1 MKKIL
6 TVAAL
11 TCAMLLGGCGAVN
24 DTDTSQVVFTIGD
37 EQVTENEFRF
47 YYDTYKQ
54 NMDLG
59 AAKEISLEYSEN
71 DRKILAVAKAKGI
84 ELDDEDKKELE
95 SQMDSVK
102 ENYDSDG
109 GYDEFLKQSNI
120 TNSYVEKLVSIPIYK
135 ENLQE
140 LMGDKE
146 YTDEE
151 KREFFKNNYRRAKH
165 ILIST
170 VNNETGEEL
179 SEEEQAAAKTKAEE
193 LLERAKNGEDFDA
206 LVKEFSED
214 PGSETYP
221 DGYVFTDND
230 MVIEFQDGVD
240 SIQPGEFTLVKS
252 TYGYHVIQRLPLD
265 ETYEGFET
273 EYNNVKDSLDSA
285 MEEEDFNNQLDIWAQ
300 ENSIEFV
307 INQEVY
313 DSIQ

>member
-6 TVAAL
+6 TIAAL
-11 TCAMLLGGCGAVN
+11 TCAMLLGGCGQTEKA
-24 DTDTSQVVFTIGD
+24 DTSQVVFTIGD

-59 AAKEISLEYSEN
+59 AAKETSLEYAEN
-71 DRKILAVAKAKGI
+71 DRKILAVAKALGI
-84 ELDDEDKKELE
+84 ELDADDKKELKSSMKDVE
-95 SQMDSVK
+95 

-109 GYDEFLKQSNI
+109 GYDEFLEQSNI
-120 TNSYVEKLVSIPIYK
+120 TNSYVEKLVSIPLYK
-135 ENLQE
+135 DHLEE

-146 YTDEE
+146 YTDAE
-151 KREFFKNNYRRAKH
+151 KREFFKNHYRRAKH
-165 ILIST
+165 ILIPT
-170 VNNETGEEL
+170 VDTDTNEEL
-179 SEEEQAAAKTKAEE
+179 SEEEQAQAKTLAEE
-193 LLERAKNGEDFDA
+193 LLKRAQAGEDFDA
-206 LVKEFSED
+206 LIKEYSKD

-221 DGYVFTDND
+221 DGYVFTDNE

-273 EYNNVKDSLDSA
+273 EYNNVKDSLESD
-285 MEEEDFNNQLDIWAQ
+285 METEDFNKQLDIWAQ
-300 ENSIEFV
+300 ENGIELV
-307 INQEVY
+307 MNQEVY